1 MCEYKL
7 LLLRPSNGGAGVII
21 RRAGLT
27 SVTYCGLSWVLS
39 TSAAAKSR
47 DKQPLSLYK
56 LLLLISTSFY
66 SGLN

>member
-7 LLLRPSNGGAGVII
+7 LLLRPSNGDAGVIV

-27 SVTYCGLSWVLS
+27 SVTYCVLSWVFS
-39 TSAAAKSR
+39 SSAAAKSR
-47 DKQPLSLYK
+47 DKQALSLYK
-56 LLLLISTSFY
+56 LHLLISTSFH